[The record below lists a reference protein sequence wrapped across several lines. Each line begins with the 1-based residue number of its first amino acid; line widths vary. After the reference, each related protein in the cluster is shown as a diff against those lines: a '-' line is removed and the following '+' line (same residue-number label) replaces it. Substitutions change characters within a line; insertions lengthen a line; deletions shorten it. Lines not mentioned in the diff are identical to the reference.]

1 MATPVIGTQ
10 RGSIG
15 CGTLAAVPTSG
26 TVGVN
31 SAEPS
36 TVPLFRLDFGFT
48 AARLPWTDAAGSGS
62 SGSLKLMTFNEG
74 VITLLGSTQRWTVV
88 TDVGGT
94 ITTAGLDMVGVIAF
108 GTVAADAGDGALT
121 STEVDW
127 CSTRSFTMPSTG
139 FSTVIVQPGV
149 LAGLDGTGTAK
160 DVYLNASGT
169 AATSDAN
176 GSLDLTGY
184 FSIWGVV
191 GGDN

>member
-94 ITTAGLDMVGVIAF
+94 ITTAALNMVGVIAF

-121 STEVDW
+121 GTEVDW

-139 FSTVIVQPGV
+139 FSTAVIQAGV
-149 LAGLDGTGTAK
+149 LAGIDGTTTAK
-160 DVYLNASGT
+160 DMFLNASGT
-169 AATSDAN
+169 AATSNAN

>member
-1 MATPVIGTQ
+1 MATPDIVTQ

-15 CGTLAAVPTSG
+15 CGTLSTAPTSG
-26 TVGVN
+26 TVGVK

-62 SGSLKLMTFNEG
+62 SGSLSLMTFNEG
-74 VITLLGSTQRWTVV
+74 VITLLGSTQRWMVI
-88 TDVGGT
+88 TDVSGT
-94 ITTAGLDMVGVIAF
+94 ITTAGLDMVSVIAF

-139 FSTVIVQPGV
+139 FSTVIIQAGV
-149 LAGLDGTGTAK
+149 LAGFDGTTTAK
-160 DVYLNASGT
+160 AVILNASGT